1 MEEDKILDDNEQ
13 IKRENVMLK
22 EELEV
27 VAPKG
32 IIVIE
37 KKAVDKE
44 WILTMK
50 FLERKIKN
58 SKKKRTTELPTCRSS
73 IRANTS

>member
-1 MEEDKILDDNEQ
+1 MEEDKILDEIEQ

-32 IIVIE
+32 IIAIE
-37 KKAVDKE
+37 KKVIDKE

-58 SKKKRTTELPTCRSS
+58 SKKKRTT
-73 IRANTS
+73 

>member
-1 MEEDKILDDNEQ
+1 VEEDKILDEIEQ

-37 KKAVDKE
+37 KKVIDKE

-58 SKKKRTTELPTCRSS
+58 SKKKRTT
-73 IRANTS
+73 

>member
-1 MEEDKILDDNEQ
+1 MEEDKILDDIEQ

-37 KKAVDKE
+37 KKVVDKE

-58 SKKKRTTELPTCRSS
+58 SKKKRTT
-73 IRANTS
+73 

>member
-1 MEEDKILDDNEQ
+1 VEEDKILDEIEQ
-13 IKRENVMLK
+13 IKRENVM
-22 EELEV
+22 LEV

-37 KKAVDKE
+37 KKVIDKE

-58 SKKKRTTELPTCRSS
+58 SKKKRTT
-73 IRANTS
+73 

>member
-1 MEEDKILDDNEQ
+1 MEEDKILDDIEQ

-58 SKKKRTTELPTCRSS
+58 SKKKRTT
-73 IRANTS
+73 

>member
-1 MEEDKILDDNEQ
+1 MEEDKILDEIEQ

-37 KKAVDKE
+37 KKVIDKE

-58 SKKKRTTELPTCRSS
+58 SKKKRTT
-73 IRANTS
+73 